1 MLTQVTGM
9 LDTLLGAER
18 YNNELR
24 PGPGGD
30 QGTKVGLTSAS
41 FSAN

>member
-1 MLTQVTGM
+1 M

-30 QGTKVGLTSAS
+30 QGTKVGQG
-41 FSAN
+41 